1 MTDTF
6 TKGFGNKS
14 IEDLVEKA
22 RERKLPMD
30 IEVAWEKDAKGSD
43 NSLKLDADVLY
54 KSLDPRQG
62 GVLPPHLGNKEWQKF
77 IGDNATY
84 HGRFQIPNKYVQY
97 DTTKVQPRAK
107 ELDHDH
113 RLDLKISYNT
123 QGYKL
128 DAPRP
133 VATITTAIATVTTTM
148 MVATAV
154 ALFPFVAEVQV
165 PQKGRPGSK
174 RAEKA

>member
-6 TKGFGNKS
+6 TKGFGSKA
-14 IEDLVEKA
+14 IENLVKKA
-22 RERKLPMD
+22 RQRKLPMD
-30 IEVAWEKDAKGSD
+30 IELAWEKDIKGSD
-43 NSLKLDADVLY
+43 NALELDANVLY

-62 GVLPPHLGNKEWQKF
+62 GVLPPHLGNEEWQKF

-84 HGRFQIPNKYVQY
+84 LGRFQIPNQYVQY

-113 RLDLKISYNT
+113 RLDLKVSYNS

-128 DAPRP
+128 DAPCPIASTTDDLNRFM
-133 VATITTAIATVTTTM
+133 VRGLSGFHRYSVFTDNVNVSHRFFLTNTIYSS
-148 MVATAV
+148 
-154 ALFPFVAEVQV
+154 F
-165 PQKGRPGSK
+165 
-174 RAEKA
+174 